1 MNNMNII
8 IVGGGKIGT
17 HLCGILAT
25 SGHGIT
31 VIEKDESKCEE
42 LLSAVDVNVI
52 KGNATNPDILEEAKI
67 QKCDIFIA
75 ASDRD
80 EVNFLTSMHA
90 KNRGVRRVITRVN
103 EPEYENMLQDLGVET
118 ITPDISTAREID
130 LRIIKPTVA
139 KLILPGV
146 GDMEILEIEI
156 TKDSPYAGKK
166 LSSVPMKDSKP
177 VVVHKK
183 NDFVLDEADYTLEE
197 GDILILMCRPK
208 AIKDVLNL
216 FGAPKDL
223 LRIFRKK

>member
-1 MNNMNII
+1 MNDMNII
-8 IVGGGKIGT
+8 IIGGGKIGT
-17 HLCGILAT
+17 HLCVILAT
-25 SGHGIT
+25 SGHDIT
-31 VIEKDESKCEE
+31 VIEKDENKCEE
-42 LLSAVDVNVI
+42 LLSMADVNVI
-52 KGNATNPDILEEAKI
+52 KGNATDPDILEEAKI
-67 QKCDIFIA
+67 HKCDIFIA

-80 EVNFLTSMHA
+80 DVNFLTSMHA
-90 KNRGVRRVITRVN
+90 KNSGVRRVISRVN
-103 EPEYENMLQDLGVET
+103 EPEYEKMLNDLGVET

-130 LRIIKPTVA
+130 LRIIKPIVA

-166 LSSVPMKDSKP
+166 LSSIPMKDCKP

-183 NDFVLDEADYTLEE
+183 NDFVLDETEYALEE
-197 GDILILMCRPK
+197 GDVIILVCRPK

>member
-1 MNNMNII
+1 MNAMNII
-8 IVGGGKIGT
+8 IVGAGKIGT
-17 HLCGILAT
+17 HLCEILVT
-25 SGHGIT
+25 NGYDIT
-31 VIEKDESKCEE
+31 VIEKDENKCEG
-42 LLSAVDVNVI
+42 LLSTVDVNVI
-52 KGNATNPDILEEAKI
+52 KGNATDPDILEEAKI

-80 EVNFLTSMHA
+80 DVNFLTSMHA
-90 KNRGVRRVITRVN
+90 KNRGVRRVISRVN
-103 EPEYENMLQDLGVET
+103 EPEYEKMLNDLGVET

-156 TKDSPYAGKK
+156 TKNSPYAGKN
-166 LSSVPMKDSKP
+166 LSSIPMKDFKP

-183 NDFVLDEADYTLEE
+183 NEFILNEADYTLEE
-197 GDILILMCRPK
+197 GDIIIVMCRPK

-216 FGAPKDL
+216 FKAPKDL
-223 LRIFRKK
+223 LRIFKKK